1 MPREAIATDM
11 VDVVLPLQGIAEGT
25 VAMCKSE

>member
-11 VDVVLPLQGIAEGT
+11 VDEVLPIQEIAQGI
-25 VAMCKSE
+25 VAMCKSK